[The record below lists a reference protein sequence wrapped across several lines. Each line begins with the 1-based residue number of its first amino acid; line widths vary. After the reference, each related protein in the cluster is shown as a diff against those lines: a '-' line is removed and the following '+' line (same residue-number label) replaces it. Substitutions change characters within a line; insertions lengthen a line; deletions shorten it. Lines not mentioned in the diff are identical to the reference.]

1 MWVSFSLISL
11 SDSGPWQT
19 ATWAK
24 LGCCLI
30 GFRHSFIIGMFRLE
44 LVAVYIESA
53 EWYLGIRLIWYDHQR
68 EVSPASASHQPQPW
82 HYVLFIWT
90 FYYATNKRINRFSST
105 VELVRVHDR
114 YLNINILYLYKH
126 ISTQCILLL
135 FHCNIY
141 ASETIFQLYV
151 FYASIFCLAGSH
163 ILINWYFK

>member
-114 YLNINILYLYKH
+114 YLNINILY
-126 ISTQCILLL
+126 I
-135 FHCNIY
+135 NIY
-141 ASETIFQLYV
+141 LLNAYFYFFIVISMHLRLFFSSMSSTRLYFVLPVPIF
-151 FYASIFCLAGSH
+151 
-163 ILINWYFK
+163 W

>member
-90 FYYATNKRINRFSST
+90 FYYATNKLINRFSST
-105 VELVRVHDR
+105 VERVRVHDR
-114 YLNINILYLYKH
+114 YLNINILY
-126 ISTQCILLL
+126 I
-135 FHCNIY
+135 NIY
-141 ASETIFQLYV
+141 LLNAYFYFFIVISMHLRLFFSSMSSTRLYFVLPVPIF
-151 FYASIFCLAGSH
+151 
-163 ILINWYFK
+163 W

>member
-114 YLNINILYLYKH
+114 YLNINILY
-126 ISTQCILLL
+126 I
-135 FHCNIY
+135 NIY
-141 ASETIFQLYV
+141 LLNAYFYV
-151 FYASIFCLAGSH
+151 FIVIFMHLRLFFSSMSSTR
-163 ILINWYFK
+163 LYFVLPVPIFW

>member
-68 EVSPASASHQPQPW
+68 EVSPASACHQPQPW

-114 YLNINILYLYKH
+114 YLNINILY
-126 ISTQCILLL
+126 I
-135 FHCNIY
+135 NIY
-141 ASETIFQLYV
+141 LLNAYFYFFIVISMHLRLFFSSMSSTRLYFVLPVPIF
-151 FYASIFCLAGSH
+151 
-163 ILINWYFK
+163 W